1 LYGNC
6 IAAAAR
12 PIVTKIDGLRQDEQ
26 AGLTHQVLL
35 PTVRGMRMPA
45 GIKLFAFFLP
55 FLASVSC
62 GLVSDPT
69 VRLMTNRPELAAY
82 IERYNSTQ
90 DDYRL
95 EIAYVESPAQSVL
108 SGEQADIVIG
118 EWLAAPQIMERFEST
133 ADIVKAGRIDP
144 SLFYA
149 GLLAMGSK
157 DNRPVLIPVSFDIPA
172 LVFMGKNG
180 PSSMGFSPFWN
191 RVFLSSSAALFGAKI
206 RAGRGGVPA
215 YDPDGLAKTVDF
227 LRDWLDRV
235 NGGKDRDAAFADK
248 NLVQPY
254 YKLIE
259 TEKILFAIAAF
270 TDFFAL
276 PEEKRRSLDFRWPSR
291 EGVIPVMEDVLFAG
305 VLRLAKNK
313 SGAKSFLEWF
323 FSLQNQK
330 SLLDVAQ
337 SLRIGVFGVTNGF
350 SAFKSLNERE
360 LPQKYPILLGHIPS
374 ENLLLFPEILP
385 DNWLEIRDEVFWT
398 WLMRFA
404 KGEETAPLSSVL
416 DDWQAASKKK

>member
-1 LYGNC
+1 ML
-6 IAAAAR
+6 
-12 PIVTKIDGLRQDEQ
+12 P
-26 AGLTHQVLL
+26 
-35 PTVRGMRMPA
+35 PTVRGMRVPA
-45 GIKLFAFFLP
+45 AIKHFAYFLP
-55 FLASVSC
+55 FIASASC
-62 GLVSDPT
+62 GLVSEPT
-69 VRLMTNRPELAAY
+69 VRLLTNRPELAAY

-90 DDYRL
+90 EKFRL

-108 SGEQADIVIG
+108 SSEQADIVIG

-172 LVFMGKNG
+172 LVFMGKNAPSDLPSMLLPLEMLRTLSQSYNRTGKNG
-180 PSSMGFSPFWN
+180 PLSMGFSPLWN
-191 RVFLSSSAALFGAKI
+191 RDFLSSSAALFGAKI
-206 RAGRGGVPA
+206 RAGRGGFPA
-215 YDPDGLAKTVDF
+215 WDPDGLAETVGF
-227 LRDWLDRV
+227 LRDWLGRV

-259 TEKILFAIAAF
+259 TEKILFSIASF

-305 VLRLAKNK
+305 VLRYAKNK
-313 SGAKSFLEWF
+313 NGARSFLEWF

-374 ENLLLFPEILP
+374 ENLLVFPEILP

-398 WLMRFA
+398 WLMRSA
-404 KGEETAPLSSVL
+404 KGEETAPLSAVL
-416 DDWQAASKKK
+416 EEWQTASRKK